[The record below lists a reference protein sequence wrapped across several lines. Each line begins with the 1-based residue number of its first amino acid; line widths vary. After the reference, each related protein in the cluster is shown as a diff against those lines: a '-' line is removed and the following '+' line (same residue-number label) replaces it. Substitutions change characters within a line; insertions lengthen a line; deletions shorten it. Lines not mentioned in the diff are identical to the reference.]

1 MDIDGM
7 GEEIVARLVESE
19 RVRDVA
25 DYYSLTEYE
34 LATLETGRVNKEGEP
49 IHLGCDHRRETH
61 RVDRGVE
68 GASACPRALRLGHS
82 SCR

>member
-49 IHLGCDHRRETH
+49 DSS
-61 RVDRGVE
+61 RVD
-68 GASACPRALRLGHS
+68 H
-82 SCR
+82 CREAHCVD